1 MLCRLC
7 NTSNPDSNLR
17 CYQCGAPLATE
28 KPSSSLARPAK
39 GGGKSS
45 GKGSPSKSISMDH
58 SRTVAHVPKKKR
70 KRVLKI
76 DPNFDPKLRYKS
88 IKKKTAKKGPA
99 KRGARK

>member
-1 MLCRLC
+1 
-7 NTSNPDSNLR
+7 
-17 CYQCGAPLATE
+17 
-28 KPSSSLARPAK
+28 
-39 GGGKSS
+39 
-45 GKGSPSKSISMDH
+45 MDH